1 MYNLQRLLRNR
12 NVILFL
18 ALVLGLLWGEGALWT
33 EGAVLPVLA
42 LVMTIST
49 MGIAESAFRSPR
61 ALLVPALN
69 GIAMNFVLLGGFILG
84 LNVLLIHDEAFRS
97 GFILLAAVP
106 PAVAVIPFTGF
117 LNGNSAFSLIGTIG
131 CYLGAL
137 IITPVIA
144 LGFLGS
150 SFVEPVKIFT
160 IMVKLIIVPLILSRI
175 LIGTG
180 IAARIEPLKGVITN
194 WSYFLLS
201 YTIVGLNRPVF
212 LDQPLSLIPV
222 ALIACASTFFLGVA
236 IEKVGGL
243 FSVDPKTLTSLI
255 LLGTLKNYGLAGGL
269 ALALFSKRTAIPA
282 TVSVIF
288 MIVYIIWLGFKRQ

>member
-1 MYNLQRLLRNR
+1 MYYLQRLLRNR
-12 NVILFL
+12 NVILLL
-18 ALVLGLLWGEGALWT
+18 ALVLGLLWGEGAPWT
-33 EGAVLPVLA
+33 EGVVLPVLA

-49 MGIAESAFRSPR
+49 MGISGSAFRSPR

-69 GIAMNFVLLGGFILG
+69 GIVMNFVLLGGFILG
-84 LNVLLIHDEAFRS
+84 LNVLLIRDEAFRS

-137 IITPVIA
+137 IITPLIA
-144 LGFLGS
+144 LGVLGS
-150 SFVEPVKIFT
+150 SFVEPVKIVT
-160 IMVKLIIVPLILSRI
+160 IMVELIIVPLILSRI
-175 LIGTG
+175 LIGAG
-180 IAARIEPLKGVITN
+180 IAVRIEPLKGVITN

-212 LDQPLSLIPV
+212 LEQPLSLIPV
-222 ALIACASTFFLGVA
+222 ALIAFASTFFLGFA

-243 FSVDPKTLTSLI
+243 FSIDPKTLTSLI

-269 ALALFSKRTAIPA
+269 ALALFSKQTAIPA

>member
-1 MYNLQRLLRNR
+1 MYYFQRLLRNR
-12 NVILFL
+12 NVILLL
-18 ALVLGLLWGEGALWT
+18 ALVLGLLWGEGAPWT
-33 EGAVLPVLA
+33 ERMVLPALA

-49 MGIAESAFRSPR
+49 MGIFGSAFRSPR

-69 GIAMNFVLLGGFILG
+69 GIVMNFVLLGGFILG
-84 LNVLLIHDEAFRS
+84 LNILLIRDEAFRS

-137 IITPVIA
+137 IITPLIA
-144 LGFLGS
+144 LGVLGS
-150 SFVEPVKIFT
+150 SFVEPVKIVT
-160 IMVKLIIVPLILSRI
+160 IMVELIIVPLILSRI

-180 IAARIEPLKGVITN
+180 IADRIEPLKGVITN

-212 LDQPLSLIPV
+212 FEQPLSLIPV
-222 ALIACASTFFLGVA
+222 ALIAFASTFFLGFA

-243 FSVDPKTLTSLI
+243 CNVDPKTLTSLI

-269 ALALFSKRTAIPA
+269 ALALFSKQTAIPA